1 MGLLTKIFRDE
12 VKNKYKKDPRMYQE
26 AKPGVMYSTGFL
38 GFDFLNG
45 ELNLSVD
52 KDTGEEFKYLSVG
65 VLDGSI
71 TTFIGRSG
79 CGKSTF
85 AFQAGCNIIGR
96 FDDADL
102 YIDSIEGGMT
112 QTRMEQLSHWSPE
125 KVKDRIVARDTGITA
140 ENFFERINLIHNL
153 KLANKEEFEYDTGK
167 VDTLGN
173 PIIKF
178 KPTVYILD
186 SLAMLMDE
194 VYTSENE
201 MTNGMASTG
210 QAKSNTRILKTI
222 VPKLKMANIVLFLIN
237 HINQK
242 PDNNPYAKT
251 KPQVAYL
258 KMGETMPGGN
268 AAVYLANN
276 MIRFDDKEIKDEET
290 AEVTLQL
297 VKSRTSS
304 TGRSVTL
311 LFPKKV
317 GFEPDLSLFLML
329 NKAGV
334 IVNKGA
340 YFGLKDDDFKFFRK
354 DFKKVLYENS
364 EFREKFINAS
374 IDYLSKMIT
383 NSECNNDDTNFEVTN
398 NILDKIEQIRL

>member
-1 MGLLTKIFRDE
+1 MGILSNMFRDE
-12 VKNKYKKDPRMYQE
+12 VRSKYKKDPRMYTE

-45 ELNLSVD
+45 ELNLSLD
-52 KDTGEEFKYLSVG
+52 KDTGEEYKYLSIG

-112 QTRMEQLSHWSPE
+112 QSRMEQLSHWSPE
-125 KVKDRIVARDTGITA
+125 MVKDRIVARDTGITA

-153 KLANKEEFEYDTGK
+153 KLANKEQFEYDTGK
-167 VDTLGN
+167 VDTMGN
-173 PIIKF
+173 PIIKM

-194 VYTSENE
+194 VYTSEND
-201 MTNGMASTG
+201 MTNGMAATG

-222 VPKLKMANIVLFLIN
+222 VPKLKMANIILFLIN

-242 PDNNPYAKT
+242 PEVNPYART
-251 KPQVAYL
+251 KSQVAYL
-258 KMGETMPGGN
+258 KQGETMPGGN

-276 MIRFDDKEIKDEET
+276 LIRFDDKEIKDEET

-311 LFPKKV
+311 VFPKKL
-317 GFEPDLSLFLML
+317 GFDPDISLFYML
-329 NKAGV
+329 NKAGI

-340 YFGLKDDDFKFFRK
+340 YFGLKDDEYKFFRK
-354 DFKKVLYENS
+354 DFKNALHEN
-364 EFREKFINAS
+364 ENFRNNFIDAS
-374 IDYLSKMIT
+374 IKYLTSMVT
-383 NSECNNDDTNFEVTN
+383 SSEANKDKTDFSVTYS
-398 NILDKIEQIRL
+398 ILDKIQDMKL

>member
-1 MGLLTKIFRDE
+1 MGLLTKMFRDE
-12 VKNKYKKDPRMYQE
+12 VKTKYKKDPRMYSE

-52 KDTGEEFKYLSVG
+52 KDTREEYKYLSVG

-112 QTRMEQLSHWSPE
+112 QSRMEQLSHWSPE
-125 KVKDRIVARDTGITA
+125 MVKDRIIARDTGITA

-153 KLANKEEFEYDTGK
+153 KLANKEQFEYDTGK
-167 VDTLGN
+167 VDSMGN
-173 PIIKF
+173 PIIKM

-194 VYTSENE
+194 VYTSEND
-201 MTNGMASTG
+201 MSNGMAATG

-222 VPKLKMANIVLFLIN
+222 VPKLKIANIILFLIN
-237 HINQK
+237 HVNQK
-242 PDNNPYAKT
+242 PEVNPYART
-251 KPQVAYL
+251 KSQVAYL
-258 KMGETMPGGN
+258 KPGETMPGGN
-268 AAVYLANN
+268 AAIYLANN
-276 MIRFDDKEIKDEET
+276 LIRFDDKEIKDEET

-317 GFEPDLSLFLML
+317 GFDPDMSLFLML
-329 NKAGV
+329 NKAGIV
-334 IVNKGA
+334 VNKGA

-354 DFKKVLYENS
+354 DFKKVLNEN
-364 EFREKFINAS
+364 EDFRGKFEDAS
-374 IDYLSKMIT
+374 IQYLTSMVT
-383 NSECNNDDTNFEVTN
+383 RSEEGNDNTSFEVTH
-398 NILDKIEQIRL
+398 NILDKIEQLKL